1 MSDAERAADAA
12 QSEPYTPP
20 PLLGCLYCH
29 TEGSTS
35 LSAPRKFLGIGGD
48 LPTLTCSHC
57 HTVALFE
64 VGAPET
70 PHEWRIRYKKLSRAP
85 RYYYMTVQFGTRWHT
100 AEQAMHISRS
110 GYAQRWRVRQAHS
123 GDLTFLQPTRFSPPP
138 PLMSYDELVY
148 LTLNGVTLKQSSGG
162 SLSATDETI
171 LDAGTFYLTDQKVHL
186 LGHRRDWSHKLSD
199 IQSVDYN
206 ERHWRIYVGAN
217 QQHYQGQNYPD
228 QLDAQL
234 FAAIVQAL
242 LPKQENEED

>member
-57 HTVALFE
+57 HTIALFE
-64 VGAPET
+64 AGAPET

-100 AEQAMHISRS
+100 AEQAMQISRS

-242 LPKQENEED
+242 LPKKEDEED